1 MMQPEL
7 WQSLGLTFQLAS
19 ITTLLLLVCGLPLAH
34 FLNSL
39 PNRFG
44 AVLETIVGLP
54 IVLPPTVLGF
64 YLLVIFAPQNFFGSV
79 WQRLFGQ
86 QLAFSFPGLVL
97 GSMLY
102 SLPFAIQPFQSA
114 LRGIPRF
121 LIEAAVLEGNPV
133 QVFWHVRLPLA
144 LRGIVVG
151 ATLAFAHTVGE
162 FGVVMMIGGSIPG
175 ITKVASVALYNEVQK
190 PNYAVANQYA
200 VILLALSFC
209 LLLAVVLM
217 QRHSRWF
224 DL

>member
-1 MMQPEL
+1 M
-7 WQSLGLTFQLAS
+7 
-19 ITTLLLLVCGLPLAH
+19 
-34 FLNSL
+34 LNSA
-39 PNRFG
+39 PSRFG
-44 AVLETIVGLP
+44 AILEAIIGLP

-64 YLLVIFAPQNFFGSV
+64 YLLVVFAPQNFFGAA
-79 WQRLFGQ
+79 WQHLFGQ
-86 QLAFSFPGLVL
+86 QLAFSFSGLVL

-114 LRGIPRF
+114 LRGVPRLF
-121 LIEAAVLEGNPV
+121 IEVAALEANPF
-133 QVFWHVRLPLA
+133 QVFWYIRLPLA

-151 ATLAFAHTVGE
+151 ATLAFAHTFGE

-175 ITKVASVALYNEVQK
+175 VTKVASVALYNEVQK

-200 VILLALSFC
+200 VILLALSFG
-209 LLLAVVLM
+209 LLLSVVLI

>member
-1 MMQPEL
+1 MVSEL
-7 WQSLGLTFQLAS
+7 WLALGLTLQLAT
-19 ITTLLLLVCGLPLAH
+19 ITTLLLLLFGLPLAH

-44 AVLETIVGLP
+44 AILETIVALP

-64 YLLVIFAPQNFFGSV
+64 YLLVVFAPQNFFGAA

-86 QLAFSFPGLVL
+86 ELAFSFPGLVF

-102 SLPFAIQPFQSA
+102 SLPYAIQPFQGA

-121 LIEAAVLEGNPV
+121 LIDAAALEGNPI

-144 LRGIVVG
+144 LRGILVG
-151 ATLAFAHTVGE
+151 ATLAFAHTIGE
-162 FGVVMMIGGSIPG
+162 FGVVLMIGGSIPG
-175 ITKVASVALYNEVQK
+175 ITKVASIALYNEVQK
-190 PNYAVANQYA
+190 LNYAVANQYA
-200 VILLALSFC
+200 VILLGLSFG
-209 LLLAVVLM
+209 LLLSVVLI

>member
-1 MMQPEL
+1 MGAEI
-7 WQSLGLTFQLAS
+7 WQALGLTFQLAS
-19 ITTLLLLVCGLPLAH
+19 ITTLLLLLCGLPLAH

-44 AVLETIVGLP
+44 AVLETIVALP

-64 YLLVIFAPQNFFGSV
+64 YLLVIFAPQNFFGAL

-121 LIEAAVLEGNPV
+121 LIEAAVLEANPI
-133 QVFWHVRLPLA
+133 QGFWHVRLPLA

-151 ATLAFAHTVGE
+151 GTLSCAHTIGE

-200 VILLALSFC
+200 VILLASSFC
-209 LLLAVVLM
+209 LLFAVVLL

>member
-1 MMQPEL
+1 MASEL
-7 WQSLGLTFQLAS
+7 WQPLGLTLQLAT
-19 ITTLLLLVCGLPLAH
+19 ITTGLLLLCGLPLAQL
-34 FLNSL
+34 LNSL
-39 PNRFG
+39 PSRFG
-44 AVLETIVGLP
+44 AILETIVGLP

-64 YLLVIFAPQNFFGSV
+64 YLLVIFAPQNFFGAA
-79 WQRLFGQ
+79 WQRVFGQ

-114 LRGIPRF
+114 LRGVPRP
-121 LIEAAVLEGNPV
+121 LTEAASLEANPL
-133 QVFWHVRLPLA
+133 QVFWHIRLPLA

-151 ATLAFAHTVGE
+151 TTLAFAHTIGE

-175 ITKVASVALYNEVQK
+175 VTKVASVALYNEVEK

-200 VILLALSFC
+200 VVLLALSFC
-209 LLLAVVLM
+209 LLLAVVLT

>member
-1 MMQPEL
+1 MQADL
-7 WQSLGLTFQLAS
+7 WQSLGLTFQLAT

-39 PNRFG
+39 PNRLG
-44 AVLETIVGLP
+44 AILETIVGLP

-64 YLLVIFAPQNFFGSV
+64 YLLVIFAPQNFLGSA

-86 QLAFSFPGLVL
+86 QLAFSFPGLVF

-121 LIEAAVLEGNPV
+121 LIEAAVLEANPV

-200 VILLALSFC
+200 VILLVLSFC

>member
-1 MMQPEL
+1 MEAEL
-7 WQSLGLTFQLAS
+7 WQSLGLTVQLATT
-19 ITTLLLLVCGLPLAH
+19 TTLLLLVCGLPLAH

-44 AVLETIVGLP
+44 ALLETIVGLP

-64 YLLVIFAPQNFFGSV
+64 YLLVIFAPQNFLGAL

-121 LIEAAVLEGNPV
+121 LIEAAELEANPI

-151 ATLAFAHTVGE
+151 ATLAFAHTIGE
-162 FGVVMMIGGSIPG
+162 FGVVLMIGGSIPG
-175 ITKVASVALYNEVQK
+175 ITKVASIALYNEVQK

-209 LLLAVVLM
+209 LLLTVVLI

>member
-1 MMQPEL
+1 
-7 WQSLGLTFQLAS
+7 
-19 ITTLLLLVCGLPLAH
+19 
-34 FLNSL
+34 
-39 PNRFG
+39 
-44 AVLETIVGLP
+44 
-54 IVLPPTVLGF
+54 
-64 YLLVIFAPQNFFGSV
+64 
-79 WQRLFGQ
+79 
-86 QLAFSFPGLVL
+86 
-97 GSMLY
+97 MLY

-121 LIEAAVLEGNPV
+121 LIEAAVLEANPI

-151 ATLAFAHTVGE
+151 ATLAFAHTIGE

-200 VILLALSFC
+200 LILLALSFC
-209 LLLAVVLM
+209 LLFAVVLI

>member
-1 MMQPEL
+1 MEPEL
-7 WQSLGLTFQLAS
+7 WQPLGLTLQLAT
-19 ITTLLLLVCGLPLAH
+19 ITTLLLLLCGLPLAH

-44 AVLETIVGLP
+44 ALLETIVGLP

-64 YLLVIFAPQNFFGSV
+64 YLLVIFAPQNFFGAL
-79 WQRLFGQ
+79 WQRTFGQ

-121 LIEAAVLEGNPV
+121 LIEAAELEANPI

-144 LRGIVVG
+144 LRGIMVG
-151 ATLAFAHTVGE
+151 ATLAFAHTIGE

-200 VILLALSFC
+200 VILLVLSFC
-209 LLLAVVLM
+209 LLLAVVLI

>member
-1 MMQPEL
+1 MQAEL
-7 WQSLGLTFQLAS
+7 WQSLGLTFQLAT
-19 ITTLLLLVCGLPLAH
+19 ITTLLLLLCGLPLAH

-44 AVLETIVGLP
+44 AILETIVALP

-64 YLLVIFAPQNFFGSV
+64 YLLVIFAPQNFFGAA

-86 QLAFSFPGLVL
+86 QLAFSFPGLVF

-102 SLPFAIQPFQSA
+102 SLPFAVQPFQSA
-114 LRGIPRF
+114 LRGVPRF
-121 LIEAAVLEGNPV
+121 LIEAAVLEANPV

-144 LRGIVVG
+144 LRGVVVG
-151 ATLAFAHTVGE
+151 AMLAFAHTIGE

-190 PNYAVANQYA
+190 PNYALANQYA
-200 VILLALSFC
+200 VILLTLSFF
-209 LLLAVVLM
+209 LLWSVVLL

>member
-1 MMQPEL
+1 MVSEL
-7 WQSLGLTFQLAS
+7 WLALGLTLQLAT
-19 ITTLLLLVCGLPLAH
+19 ITTLLLLLFGLPLAH

-44 AVLETIVGLP
+44 AILETIVALP

-64 YLLVIFAPQNFFGSV
+64 YLLVVFAPQNFFGAA

-86 QLAFSFPGLVL
+86 QLAFSFPGLVF

-102 SLPFAIQPFQSA
+102 SLPYAIQPFQGA

-121 LIEAAVLEGNPV
+121 LIDAAALEGNPI

-144 LRGIVVG
+144 LRGILVG
-151 ATLAFAHTVGE
+151 ATLAFAHTIGE
-162 FGVVMMIGGSIPG
+162 FGVVLMIGGSIPG
-175 ITKVASVALYNEVQK
+175 ITKVASIALYNEVQK
-190 PNYAVANQYA
+190 LNYAVANQYA
-200 VILLALSFC
+200 VILLGLSFG
-209 LLLAVVLM
+209 LLLSVVLI